1 MGLAKAPEDLVDG
14 LSAFLKDV
22 GFNSSF
28 VDDEVKNRVQEPL
41 WAFVQRTLIN
51 PLCFGHKVF

>member
-28 VDDEVKNRVQEPL
+28 IDDEAKDRLQEPL
-41 WAFVQRTLIN
+41 WSFV
-51 PLCFGHKVF
+51 